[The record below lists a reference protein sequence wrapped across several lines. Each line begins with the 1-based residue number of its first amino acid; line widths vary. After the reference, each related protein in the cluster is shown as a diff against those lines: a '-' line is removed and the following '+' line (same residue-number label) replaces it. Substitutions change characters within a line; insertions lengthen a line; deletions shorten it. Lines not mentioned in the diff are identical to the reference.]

1 VEVKGNNQLGSLFTR
16 KLLVFTGKG
25 GVGKTTLASA
35 LAIRA
40 ASTGKRVLLAEVSS
54 PRRIPAL
61 FGAAPQTNGP
71 QQIHENITWINL
83 TAATALETY
92 AIKILRFRS
101 VYRAVFEQ
109 RAVRRFLRAVPSLA
123 EILTLGHLTHLLE
136 GGEFDL
142 AVVDAPSSGPG
153 AQMLE
158 TPRAVL
164 DSAPRGPLRDGAAWI
179 QKLLGDP
186 KQAAINLVV
195 VPEELPVSEAV
206 SLFQRLRAMD
216 MPLGMAFVNRTLNDP
231 FFPDGKQVFDAAGEL
246 ELGRELAS
254 ASSLWRSR
262 LRLQETY
269 LDRLRAGLDLPVI
282 LLPEV
287 FERPSSSAVVDL
299 LSGKLSENPE
309 QV

>member
-1 VEVKGNNQLGSLFTR
+1 MEVKGNNQLESLISR

-40 ASTGKRVLLAEVSS
+40 AAAGKRVLLAEVGS

-61 FGAAPQTNGP
+61 FRADPQVNGP
-71 QQIHENITWINL
+71 QRIQEGITWINF

-92 AIKILRFRS
+92 AMKILRFRS

-123 EILTLGHLTHLLE
+123 EILILGHLTHLLE
-136 GGEFDL
+136 GGDYDL

-179 QKLLGDP
+179 QNLLGDP
-186 KQAAINLVV
+186 GLCAINLVV

-206 SLFQRLRAMD
+206 SLFHRLRATD
-216 MPLGMAFVNRTLNDP
+216 MPLGMVFVNRTLDDP
-231 FFPDGKQVFDAAGEL
+231 FFPGGRQVFDAAGEL

-254 ASSLWRSR
+254 ASTLWRSR
-262 LRLQETY
+262 LLLQETY
-269 LDRLRAGLDLPVI
+269 LDRLRAGLDLALI

-287 FERPSSSAVVDL
+287 FERPSSAAVVDI
-299 LSGKLSENPE
+299 LSRKLSDHREPA
-309 QV
+309 